1 MDSSLLNDYWQN
13 VWLRVKE
20 YDAVDASQV
29 DAFFARLHPQVIS
42 EGFFMLTAENEFL
55 KNWVEAHY
63 LPFITQALQDLFD
76 IPFNVVLAI
85 DTTVPSTPT
94 QPPIAHSVAPV
105 APTTV
110 QPVVQTTPPVQTTVF
125 PPMAAPLHPN
135 SSINA
140 STPAVVYE
148 DNASGPASTPAPSP
162 NTQTDNPSSFADSSK
177 ANGRVSTSTFE
188 NFVIG
193 DSNRMAYSMALAV
206 AENPSKEP
214 LNPLFIYGKSGLGKT
229 HLMRAIENYI
239 RDSRPYLRTI
249 YVDAADLLNDYTV
262 ASTTHDTEKNS
273 FINFKKKYEDADV
286 LLIDDIQHL
295 QGRKQTLNIVF
306 QIFNRLRDMN
316 KQIVLSADR
325 APKNIDIDERYSS
338 RFSSGGTVD
347 IQPPEIE
354 TKLGIIRL
362 FINEYQRNA
371 GGDSIVIPDDVQL
384 FIAENSSPNIRELKG
399 AVTTVIY
406 HMTYFGKTSMSAD
419 ELNTLL
425 ASHFTGGP
433 TRNLTIDD
441 IQKEVEKYF
450 RVKHTDMLSSKRS
463 RDIAYPR
470 QIAIF
475 LCRQMLDVPF
485 ATIGKRFN
493 RDHST
498 AMHSYTAIE
507 KKINQSREVREEIEN
522 IKQMILEG

>member
-1 MDSSLLNDYWQN
+1 MNSSLLNDYWQN
-13 VWLRVKE
+13 VWRVVKE
-20 YDAVDASQV
+20 YDSVDASQV

-63 LPFITQALQDLFD
+63 LSFISQALQDVFEV
-76 IPFNVVLAI
+76 PFNVVLAI
-85 DTTVPSTPT
+85 DSSPAAPAT
-94 QPPIAHSVAPV
+94 APV
-105 APTTV
+105 AP
-110 QPVVQTTPPVQTTVF
+110 
-125 PPMAAPLHPN
+125 AAPPTPVAPATPVPAVNTPTAPVAPIAPPLQPHATMPAN
-135 SSINA
+135 TTAAVYEESPVAS
-140 STPAVVYE
+140 STPAAVAQE
-148 DNASGPASTPAPSP
+148 TSSEAPS
-162 NTQTDNPSSFADSSK
+162 S
-177 ANGRVSTSTFE
+177 RVSTSTFE

-249 YVDAADLLNDYTV
+249 YVDAADLLNDYTI

-273 FINFKKKYEDADV
+273 FVNFKKRYEDADV

-295 QGRKQTLNIVF
+295 QGKKQTLNIVF

-406 HMTYFGKTSMSAD
+406 HMTYFGKTSMTAD

-450 RVKHTDMLSSKRS
+450 HVKHTDMLSSKRS

-498 AMHSYTAIE
+498 AMHSYTSIE

>member
-13 VWLRVKE
+13 VWRIVKE
-20 YDAVDASQV
+20 YDSVDASQV

-63 LPFITQALQDLFD
+63 LPFISQALQDMFEV
-76 IPFNVVLAI
+76 PFNVVLAI
-85 DTTVPSTPT
+85 DSAP
-94 QPPIAHSVAPV
+94 AAPV
-105 APTTV
+105 AAPAA
-110 QPVVQTTPPVQTTVF
+110 VVAPSPAPSV
-125 PPMAAPLHPN
+125 AAPV
-135 SSINA
+135 
-140 STPAVVYE
+140 PAAPIAPPLQPYNTRPANTTATVYE
-148 DNASGPASTPAPSP
+148 EAPAAAPTQTAAPQENASGDGT
-162 NTQTDNPSSFADSSK
+162 SS
-177 ANGRVSTSTFE
+177 RISTSTFE

-239 RDSRPYLRTI
+239 RDSRPYLRTL
-249 YVDAADLLNDYTV
+249 YVDAADLLNDYTI

-273 FINFKKKYEDADV
+273 FVNFKKRYEDADV

-295 QGRKQTLNIVF
+295 QGKKQTLNIVF

-406 HMTYFGKTSMSAD
+406 HMTYFGKTSMTAD
-419 ELNTLL
+419 ELNALL

-450 RVKHTDMLSSKRS
+450 HVKHTDMLSSKRS
-463 RDIAYPR
+463 RGIAYPR

-498 AMHSYTAIE
+498 AMHSYTSIE

-522 IKQMILEG
+522 IKQMIMEG

>member
-13 VWLRVKE
+13 VWRIVKE
-20 YDAVDASQV
+20 YDSVDASQV

-55 KNWVEAHY
+55 KNWVETHY
-63 LPFITQALQDLFD
+63 LPFISQALQDMFEL
-76 IPFNVVLAI
+76 PFNVVLAI
-85 DTTVPSTPT
+85 DSAP
-94 QPPIAHSVAPV
+94 AAPV
-105 APTTV
+105 AAPTAAV
-110 QPVVQTTPPVQTTVF
+110 APSPAPSVAAPVPTAPITPPLQPYNTRPANTTATVYEEAPAVPTQT
-125 PPMAAPLHPN
+125 AAPQ
-135 SSINA
+135 
-140 STPAVVYE
+140 E
-148 DNASGPASTPAPSP
+148 NASGDGT
-162 NTQTDNPSSFADSSK
+162 SS
-177 ANGRVSTSTFE
+177 RVSTSTFE

-239 RDSRPYLRTI
+239 RDSRPYLRTL
-249 YVDAADLLNDYTV
+249 YVDAADLLNDYTI

-273 FINFKKKYEDADV
+273 FVNFKKRYEDADV

-295 QGRKQTLNIVF
+295 QGKKQTLNIVF

-406 HMTYFGKTSMSAD
+406 HMTYFGKTSMTAD

-450 RVKHTDMLSSKRS
+450 HVKHTDMLSSKRS

-475 LCRQMLDVPF
+475 LCRQMLDLPF

-498 AMHSYTAIE
+498 AMHSYTSIE

>member
-13 VWLRVKE
+13 VWRIVKE
-20 YDAVDASQV
+20 YDSVDASQV

-63 LPFITQALQDLFD
+63 LPFISQALQDMFEV
-76 IPFNVVLAI
+76 PFNVVLAI
-85 DTTVPSTPT
+85 DSAP
-94 QPPIAHSVAPV
+94 AAPV
-105 APTTV
+105 A
-110 QPVVQTTPPVQTTVF
+110 
-125 PPMAAPLHPN
+125 A
-135 SSINA
+135 
-140 STPAVVYE
+140 PAVVVAPSPAPSVAAPVPTAPITPPLQPYNTRPASATATVYE
-148 DNASGPASTPAPSP
+148 EAPAAPTQTAAPQENASGDGT
-162 NTQTDNPSSFADSSK
+162 SS
-177 ANGRVSTSTFE
+177 RVSTSTFE

-239 RDSRPYLRTI
+239 RDSRPYLRTL
-249 YVDAADLLNDYTV
+249 YVDAADLLNDYTI

-273 FINFKKKYEDADV
+273 FVNFKKRYEDADV

-295 QGRKQTLNIVF
+295 QGKKQTLNIVF

-371 GGDSIVIPDDVQL
+371 GGDSIVIPDDVRL

-406 HMTYFGKTSMSAD
+406 HMTYFGKTSMTAD

-450 RVKHTDMLSSKRS
+450 HVKHTDMLSSKRS

-498 AMHSYTAIE
+498 AMHSYTSIE

>member
-1 MDSSLLNDYWQN
+1 MDSSLLHEYWNN
-13 VWLRVKE
+13 VWLKVKE
-20 YDAVDASQV
+20 YDQVDASQV

-42 EGFFMLTAENEFL
+42 DGFFMLTAENEFL

-63 LPFITQALQDLFD
+63 LGYIGQALQDIFE

-85 DTTVPSTPT
+85 DSTPAIPVAAPT
-94 QPPIAHSVAPV
+94 QPATYAPQAAPATAPNQYIPPTQTPATYTPPQPPMPAPV
-105 APTTV
+105 NPNMM
-110 QPVVQTTPPVQTTVF
+110 TPANGTAVIYEESPVQASPVDRSMSET
-125 PPMAAPLHPN
+125 PN
-135 SSINA
+135 SDGHFTS
-140 STPAVVYE
+140 
-148 DNASGPASTPAPSP
+148 
-162 NTQTDNPSSFADSSK
+162 
-177 ANGRVSTSTFE
+177 STFE

-206 AENPSKEP
+206 AEEPSKDP

-239 RDSRPYLRTI
+239 RKTRPYLRTI
-249 YVDAADLLNDYTV
+249 YVDANDLVNEYAL

-273 FINFKKKYEDADV
+273 FINFKKHYEDADV

-295 QGRKQTLNIVF
+295 HGKKETLNIVF

-338 RFSSGGTVD
+338 RFSSGGTID
-347 IQPPEIE
+347 IQPPETE
-354 TKLGIIRL
+354 TKMGIIKL
-362 FINEYQRNA
+362 FIEEYRRNA
-371 GGDSIVIPDDVQL
+371 GNTSVEIPENVQL
-384 FIAENSSPNIRELKG
+384 FIAENSSSNIRELKG
-399 AVTTVIY
+399 AVTTVIW
-406 HMTYFGKTSMSAD
+406 HLTYSEKPSMSPD
-419 ELNTLL
+419 EMNALL
-425 ASHFTGGP
+425 VSHFSGGP

-441 IQKEVEKYF
+441 IQKVVEKYF
-450 RVKHTDMLSSKRS
+450 RVKHSDILSSKRS

-470 QIAIF
+470 QIAIY

-498 AMHSYTAIE
+498 AMHSYTTIE

-522 IKQMILEG
+522 IKQQILEG

>member
-1 MDSSLLNDYWQN
+1 MDSSRLNDYWQN

-20 YDAVDASQV
+20 YDSVDASQV

-63 LPFITQALQDLFD
+63 LPFISQALQDLFD

-85 DTTVPSTPT
+85 DTTPVAPT
-94 QPPIAHSVAPV
+94 QPPVAQSVVPA
-105 APTTV
+105 ASITS
-110 QPVVQTTPPVQTTVF
+110 PVVSPTPMSTQSAVPS
-125 PPMAAPLHPN
+125 PMAAPLLPN
-135 SSINA
+135 ALLNPSP
-140 STPAVVYE
+140 STVVYE
-148 DNASGPASTPAPSP
+148 DSSPAPTSP
-162 NTQTDNPSSFADSSK
+162 QNPSSNIAVDGSSTPSESSTTG
-177 ANGRVSTSTFE
+177 GRVSTSTFE

-239 RDSRPYLRTI
+239 RENRPYLRTL

-273 FINFKKKYEDADV
+273 FINFKKKYEEADV

-371 GGDSIVIPDDVQL
+371 GGDSVVIPDDVQL

-522 IKQMILEG
+522 IKQIILEG

>member
-13 VWLRVKE
+13 IWRIVKE
-20 YDAVDASQV
+20 YDSVDASQV

-63 LPFITQALQDLFD
+63 LPFISQALQDMFEV
-76 IPFNVVLAI
+76 PFNVVLAI
-85 DTTVPSTPT
+85 DSAP
-94 QPPIAHSVAPV
+94 AAPV
-105 APTTV
+105 A
-110 QPVVQTTPPVQTTVF
+110 
-125 PPMAAPLHPN
+125 A
-135 SSINA
+135 
-140 STPAVVYE
+140 PAVVVAPSPAPSVAAPVPTAPITPPLQPYNTRPASATATVYE
-148 DNASGPASTPAPSP
+148 EAPAAPTQTAAPQENASGDGT
-162 NTQTDNPSSFADSSK
+162 SS
-177 ANGRVSTSTFE
+177 RVSTSTFE

-239 RDSRPYLRTI
+239 RDSRPYLRTL
-249 YVDAADLLNDYTV
+249 YVDAADLLNYYTI

-273 FINFKKKYEDADV
+273 FVNFKKRYEDADV

-295 QGRKQTLNIVF
+295 QGKKQTLNIVF

-406 HMTYFGKTSMSAD
+406 HMTYFGKTSMTAD
-419 ELNTLL
+419 ELNALL

-450 RVKHTDMLSSKRS
+450 HVKHTDMLSSKRS

-498 AMHSYTAIE
+498 AMHSYTSIE

>member
-1 MDSSLLNDYWQN
+1 MDSGLLNDYWQN

-20 YDAVDASQV
+20 YDSVDASQV

-55 KNWVEAHY
+55 KNWVETHY
-63 LPFITQALQDLFD
+63 VPFIGQALQDLFD
-76 IPFNVVLAI
+76 VPFNVVLAI
-85 DTTVPSTPT
+85 DPAAPAPAA
-94 QPPIAHSVAPV
+94 QPPVAHNSPSATPPSAAVPTPQAPIAP
-105 APTTV
+105 PTA
-110 QPVVQTTPPVQTTVF
+110 TTPPMA
-125 PPMAAPLHPN
+125 PPFHPN
-135 SSINA
+135 TPVNA
-140 STPAVVYE
+140 STPAIVYE
-148 DNASGPASTPAPSP
+148 DTPAFSAVQTTSP
-162 NTQTDNPSSFADSSK
+162 GTTVDSPTASSDSS
-177 ANGRVSTSTFE
+177 ANNNRVSTSTFE

-239 RDSRPYLRTI
+239 RDSRPYLRTL
-249 YVDAADLLNDYTV
+249 YVDAADLLNDYTI

-273 FINFKKKYEDADV
+273 FINFKKKYEEADV

-371 GGDSIVIPDDVQL
+371 GGDTIIIPDDVQL

-406 HMTYFGKTSMSAD
+406 HMTYFGKTSMTAE

>member
-1 MDSSLLNDYWQN
+1 MDSSRLNDYWQN

-20 YDAVDASQV
+20 YDSVDASQV

-63 LPFITQALQDLFD
+63 LPFINQALQDMFE

-85 DTTVPSTPT
+85 DTTPPASNTST
-94 QPPIAHSVAPV
+94 SVPV
-105 APTTV
+105 ASAPI
-110 QPVVQTTPPVQTTVF
+110 QPATPITQTTSAA
-125 PPMAAPLHPN
+125 PMAAPLQPN
-135 SSINA
+135 AMRPIN
-140 STPAVVYE
+140 TPAVVYE
-148 DNASGPASTPAPSP
+148 EPAVPSPVSNQPNGTNNQDSNADNASQG
-162 NTQTDNPSSFADSSK
+162 SS
-177 ANGRVSTSTFE
+177 RVSTSTFE

-239 RDSRPYLRTI
+239 RDSRPYLRTL
-249 YVDAADLLNDYTV
+249 YVDAADLLNDYTI

-273 FINFKKKYEDADV
+273 FVNFKKRYEDADV

-295 QGRKQTLNIVF
+295 QGKKQTLNIVF

-507 KKINQSREVREEIEN
+507 KKVNQSREVREEIEN

>member
-13 VWLRVKE
+13 VWRIVKE
-20 YDAVDASQV
+20 YDSVDASQV

-63 LPFITQALQDLFD
+63 LPFISQALQDMFEV
-76 IPFNVVLAI
+76 PFNVVLAI
-85 DTTVPSTPT
+85 DSAP
-94 QPPIAHSVAPV
+94 AAPV
-105 APTTV
+105 A
-110 QPVVQTTPPVQTTVF
+110 
-125 PPMAAPLHPN
+125 A
-135 SSINA
+135 
-140 STPAVVYE
+140 PAVVVAPSPAPSVAAPVPTAPITPPLQPYNTRPASATATVYE
-148 DNASGPASTPAPSP
+148 EAPAAPTQTAAPQENASGDGT
-162 NTQTDNPSSFADSSK
+162 SS
-177 ANGRVSTSTFE
+177 RVSTSTFE

-239 RDSRPYLRTI
+239 RDSRPYLRTL
-249 YVDAADLLNDYTV
+249 YVDAADLLNDYTI

-273 FINFKKKYEDADV
+273 FVNFKKRYEDADV

-295 QGRKQTLNIVF
+295 QGKKQTLNIVF

-371 GGDSIVIPDDVQL
+371 GGDSIVIPDEVQL

-406 HMTYFGKTSMSAD
+406 HMTYFGKTSMTAD
-419 ELNTLL
+419 ELNALL

-450 RVKHTDMLSSKRS
+450 HVKHTDMLSSKRS

-498 AMHSYTAIE
+498 AMHSYTSIE

>member
-13 VWLRVKE
+13 VWRIVKE
-20 YDAVDASQV
+20 YDSVDASQV

-55 KNWVEAHY
+55 KNWVETHY
-63 LPFITQALQDLFD
+63 LPFISQALQDMFEL
-76 IPFNVVLAI
+76 PFNVVLAI
-85 DTTVPSTPT
+85 DSAP
-94 QPPIAHSVAPV
+94 AAPV
-105 APTTV
+105 AAPTAV
-110 QPVVQTTPPVQTTVF
+110 VAPSPAPSVAAPVPTAPITPPLQPYNTRPANTTATVYEEAPAVPTQT
-125 PPMAAPLHPN
+125 AAPQ
-135 SSINA
+135 
-140 STPAVVYE
+140 E
-148 DNASGPASTPAPSP
+148 NASGDGT
-162 NTQTDNPSSFADSSK
+162 SS
-177 ANGRVSTSTFE
+177 RVSTSTFE

-239 RDSRPYLRTI
+239 RDSRPYLRTL
-249 YVDAADLLNDYTV
+249 YVDAADLLNDYTI

-273 FINFKKKYEDADV
+273 FVNFKKRYEDADV

-295 QGRKQTLNIVF
+295 QGKKQTLNIVF

-406 HMTYFGKTSMSAD
+406 HMTYFGKTSMTAD

-450 RVKHTDMLSSKRS
+450 HVKHTDMLSSKRS

-498 AMHSYTAIE
+498 AMHSYTSIE

>member
-13 VWLRVKE
+13 IWRIVKE
-20 YDAVDASQV
+20 YDSVDASQV

-63 LPFITQALQDLFD
+63 LPFISQALQDMFEV
-76 IPFNVVLAI
+76 PFNVVLAI
-85 DTTVPSTPT
+85 DSAP
-94 QPPIAHSVAPV
+94 AAPV
-105 APTTV
+105 A
-110 QPVVQTTPPVQTTVF
+110 
-125 PPMAAPLHPN
+125 A
-135 SSINA
+135 
-140 STPAVVYE
+140 PAVVVAPSPAPSVAAPVPTAPITPPLQPYNTRPASATATVYE
-148 DNASGPASTPAPSP
+148 EAPAAPTQTAAPQENASGDGT
-162 NTQTDNPSSFADSSK
+162 SS
-177 ANGRVSTSTFE
+177 RVSTSTFE

-239 RDSRPYLRTI
+239 RDSRPYLRTL
-249 YVDAADLLNDYTV
+249 YVDAADLLNDYTI

-273 FINFKKKYEDADV
+273 FVNFKKRYEDADV

-295 QGRKQTLNIVF
+295 QGKKQTLNIVF

-406 HMTYFGKTSMSAD
+406 HMTYFGKTSMTAD
-419 ELNTLL
+419 ELNALL

-450 RVKHTDMLSSKRS
+450 HVKHTDMLSSKRS

-498 AMHSYTAIE
+498 AMHSYTSIE